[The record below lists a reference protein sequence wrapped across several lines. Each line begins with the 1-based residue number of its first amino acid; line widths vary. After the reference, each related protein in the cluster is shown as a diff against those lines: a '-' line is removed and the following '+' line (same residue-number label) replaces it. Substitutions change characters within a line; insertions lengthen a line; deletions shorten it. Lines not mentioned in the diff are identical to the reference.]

1 MNKLQQMGHNIEF
14 HNVGIF
20 DVHSK
25 DCSQKRGI
33 LSKRITQATNT

>member
-20 DVHSK
+20 DVYSK
-25 DCSQKRGI
+25 DCMFSEAGHSIKENNSG
-33 LSKRITQATNT
+33 N